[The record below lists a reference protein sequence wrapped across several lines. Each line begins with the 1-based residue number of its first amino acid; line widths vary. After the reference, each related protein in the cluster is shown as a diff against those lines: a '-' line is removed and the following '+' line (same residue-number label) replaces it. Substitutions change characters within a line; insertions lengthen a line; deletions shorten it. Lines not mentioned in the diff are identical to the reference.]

1 MIMKSV
7 FLSLAI
13 VLVSIASSQTSQD
26 VKKIRKLFEME
37 LGKKEVHNASFAL
50 YSDQLELNLNWTEG
64 EFKDGTR
71 VTKENPYHS
80 ASIGKSFTATAVVM
94 LQEQGKLA
102 FDDPISRFL
111 SHDVMNHLHV
121 FEGTDYSEQITIAHL
136 LQHRSGLPDY
146 FEDEPLDSPTMR
158 ELLISDPQHFWTPT
172 ELLGFAKEKMTC
184 HFPPGAGYHYSDT
197 EYILLGIIIENITG
211 MNLHEVFQK
220 WIFEPL
226 EMTHTSMHLR
236 SEPIESTSAMAE
248 IYVDDID
255 ISGYTS
261 LSLDWAGGGL
271 LTTNQDLLKF
281 HQALMSGKLI
291 SNNSLQKMQDFT
303 KESQGMYYGFGLR
316 KIELKELFFALPDVS
331 LIGHSGSTGS
341 FMYYCPEWS
350 LYLIGTFNQTKYL
363 KKHVRFLT
371 KVMTVLKNSAES

>member
-1 MIMKSV
+1 
-7 FLSLAI
+7 
-13 VLVSIASSQTSQD
+13 
-26 VKKIRKLFEME
+26 
-37 LGKKEVHNASFAL
+37 
-50 YSDQLELNLNWTEG
+50 
-64 EFKDGTR
+64 
-71 VTKENPYHS
+71 
-80 ASIGKSFTATAVVM
+80 
-94 LQEQGKLA
+94 
-102 FDDPISRFL
+102 
-111 SHDVMNHLHV
+111 
-121 FEGTDYSEQITIAHL
+121 
-136 LQHRSGLPDY
+136 
-146 FEDEPLDSPTMR
+146 
-158 ELLISDPQHFWTPT
+158 
-172 ELLGFAKEKMTC
+172 
-184 HFPPGAGYHYSDT
+184 
-197 EYILLGIIIENITG
+197 
-211 MNLHEVFQK
+211 
-220 WIFEPL
+220 
-226 EMTHTSMHLR
+226 MTHTSMHLR
-236 SEPIESTSAMAE
+236 SEPIESTSTMAE